1 MAEETEDTGAPKT
14 PKGSV
19 VINEERCKGCTFCV
33 EFCPKGALAMSRR
46 LNRRGY
52 RLPELAA
59 PDQCIGCDMCGT
71 YCPDFA
77 IKGYRLKK
85 RGDKDV

>member
-1 MAEETEDTGAPKT
+1 MADESSANAAANS

-19 VINEERCKGCTFCV
+19 VIIEDRCKGCTFCV
-33 EFCPKGALAMSRR
+33 TFCPTDALAMGSR

-59 PDQCIGCDMCGT
+59 PDKCNGCDLCGI

-77 IKGYRLKK
+77 IKGFRLKK
-85 RGDKDV
+85 KDK